1 MLFFKKLIKFI
12 VLSTLLIYG
21 VLFYIKN
28 INSNVKQKH
37 FDQSEIIEEKISQ
50 NQEIPEEK
58 SEPNKRN
65 SLSPL
70 DEEIHAVFEK
80 DKDIKELLK
89 EITDST
95 EISFILPKDFSPG
108 KTDLGM
114 DVFSIK
120 IKDILDIFLSD
131 KKYIWFSKDTD
142 SIIILEK

>member
-1 MLFFKKLIKFI
+1 
-12 VLSTLLIYG
+12 
-21 VLFYIKN
+21 
-28 INSNVKQKH
+28 VKQQH
-37 FDQSEIIEEKISQ
+37 FDQSEIKEEKISQ
-50 NQEIPEEK
+50 NQEIPVEI
-58 SEPNKRN
+58 PTRNKRN

-70 DEEIHAVFEK
+70 DEEIHAVFQK

-108 KTDLGM
+108 NTDLGM